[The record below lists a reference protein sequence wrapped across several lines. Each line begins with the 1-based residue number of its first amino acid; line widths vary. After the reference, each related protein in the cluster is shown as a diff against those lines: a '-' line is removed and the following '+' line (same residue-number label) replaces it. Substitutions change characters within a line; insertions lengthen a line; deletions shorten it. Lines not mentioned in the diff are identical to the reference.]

1 MSRAYGVETKMSKT
15 ISEYYDLLGGQSF
28 PKETE
33 RRVNNFSKEL
43 EEKRNYTKFTTFDS
57 TNDEMIVING
67 IKLFSFCEHHLLP
80 FFGYCSIAYI
90 PNGKI
95 LGLSKFQRL
104 VDKISSIPTLQEN
117 VTNEIADEVE
127 KILKPKGLGV
137 ASTCVHTCMYGRGI
151 NTSTITVNSQVVK
164 GNMTNA
170 QTKTEFL
177 SRIKNENI
185 FR

>member
-15 ISEYYDLLGGQSF
+15 ISEYYDLLGGQTF
-28 PKETE
+28 PEETE

-90 PNGKI
+90 PDGKI

-117 VTNEIADEVE
+117 VTNEIANEVE

-137 ASTCVHTCMYGRGI
+137 ASTCVHTCMFGRGI
-151 NTSTITVNSQVVK
+151 NTSTITVNSQVLR
-164 GNMTNA
+164 GILSEQSA
-170 QTKTEFL
+170 KTEFL

>member
-1 MSRAYGVETKMSKT
+1 MSRAYGIESEMST
-15 ISEYYDLLGGQSF
+15 IISGYYDLLGGCTF
-28 PKETE
+28 PKDTE

-43 EEKRNYTKFTTFDS
+43 EEKRNYTKFTTFES
-57 TNDEMIVING
+57 NIDEMIVING

-90 PNGKI
+90 PDGKI

-117 VTNEIADEVE
+117 ITNEIANEVE
-127 KILKPKGLGV
+127 EILKPKGLGV

-151 NTSTITVNSQVVK
+151 NTSTITVNSQVLRGLFTK
-164 GNMTNA
+164 ES
-170 QTKTEFL
+170 TKTEFL